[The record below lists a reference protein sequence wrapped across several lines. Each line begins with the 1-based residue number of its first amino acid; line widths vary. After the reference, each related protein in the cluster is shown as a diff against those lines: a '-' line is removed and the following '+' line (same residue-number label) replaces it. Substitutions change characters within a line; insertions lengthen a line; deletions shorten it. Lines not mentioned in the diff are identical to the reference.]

1 MKRNKRV
8 RTFLALIFIV
18 FSCTLVLIPLYFTVL
33 NSFKPYPEIAANIAA
48 FPQKA
53 TLNNIKE
60 AWTRLN
66 YPLVLSNTLIVTV
79 FSAIGTVVLSGM
91 TGYWLARHQNW
102 FTKLCYILILCGMSV
117 PFQCIMIT
125 FAKMI
130 GLMNLGNRYLGV
142 IMSNWTFSLPMS
154 VFLVTGAVKSLPIEI
169 EESAVIDGC
178 SPVNLYWKIVFP
190 LTKGTM
196 FTIVSLEVLKYW
208 NNYLMTQ
215 FILTKPQRRTIQIA
229 MMSLFNEALF
239 SWDVAVAAVTLS
251 ILPLFI
257 FFVIA
262 QKQVLSSAT
271 MGAVKG

>member
-1 MKRNKRV
+1 M
-8 RTFLALIFIV
+8 
-18 FSCTLVLIPLYFTVL
+18 
-33 NSFKPYPEIAANIAA
+33 
-48 FPQKA
+48 
-53 TLNNIKE
+53 
-60 AWTRLN
+60 
-66 YPLVLSNTLIVTV
+66 
-79 FSAIGTVVLSGM
+79 
-91 TGYWLARHQNW
+91 
-102 FTKLCYILILCGMSV
+102 
-117 PFQCIMIT
+117 
-125 FAKMI
+125 
-130 GLMNLGNRYLGV
+130 
-142 IMSNWTFSLPMS
+142 
-154 VFLVTGAVKSLPIEI
+154 
-169 EESAVIDGC
+169 IDGC

>member
-1 MKRNKRV
+1 MKRKKIIGNACLL
-8 RTFLALIFIV
+8 TFII
-18 FSCTLVLIPLYFTVL
+18 FSCVLVLIPLYFTVL

-48 FPQKA
+48 LPRNP
-53 TLNNIKE
+53 TLNNFKE
-60 AWTRLN
+60 AWKRLN
-66 YPLVLSNTLIVTV
+66 FMTVLGNTLIITV
-79 FSAIGTVVLSGM
+79 LSAVGTVVLSGM
-91 TGYWLARHQNW
+91 TGYWLARHQNR
-102 FTKLCYILILCGMSV
+102 FTKLCYVLILCGMSV

-130 GLMNLGNRYLGV
+130 GLMNLGNRYMGV
-142 IMSNWTFSLPMS
+142 VMSNWTFSLPMS
-154 VFLVTGAVKSLPIEI
+154 VFLVTGAVKTLPMEI

-178 SPVNLYWKIVFP
+178 SPMNLYWRIVFP

-215 FILTKPQRRTIQIA
+215 FILTRQQMRTIQIA

-262 QKQVLSSAT
+262 QKQVLSGA
-271 MGAVKG
+271 MVGAVKG

>member
-1 MKRNKRV
+1 MKRNKRI
-8 RTFLALIFIV
+8 RTSLALVFIV

-33 NSFKPYPEIAANIAA
+33 NSFKLYPEIAANIAA
-48 FPQKA
+48 FPREA

-66 YPLVLSNTLIVTV
+66 YPLVLLNTLIVTV
-79 FSAIGTVVLSGM
+79 FSAIGTVILSGM
-91 TGYWLARHQNW
+91 TGYWLARHQNR
-102 FTKLCYILILCGMSV
+102 FTRLCYVLILCGMSV

-125 FAKMI
+125 FARMI
-130 GLMNLGNRYLGV
+130 GLLNLGNRYLGV

-154 VFLVTGAVKSLPIEI
+154 VFLVTGAVKSLPVEI

-178 SPVNLYWKIVFP
+178 SPINLYWRIVFP

-229 MMSLFNEALF
+229 MMSLFNEAMF

-271 MGAVKG
+271 VGAVKG

>member
-1 MKRNKRV
+1 MKKSK
-8 RTFLALIFIV
+8 TITMALSLTFIV
-18 FSCTLVLIPLYFTVL
+18 FSCILVLIPLYFTVL
-33 NSFKPYPEIAANIAA
+33 NSFKPYSEIAANIAA
-48 FPQKA
+48 FPHQP
-53 TLNNIKE
+53 TLDNFKE
-60 AWTRLN
+60 AWQRLN
-66 YPLVLSNTLIVTV
+66 YLLVLMNTLIVTI
-79 FSAIGTVVLSGM
+79 FSAVGTVILSGM

-102 FTKLCYILILCGMSV
+102 FTKLCFVLILCGMSV

-130 GLMNLGNRYLGV
+130 GILNLGNRYLGV

-178 SPVNLYWKIVFP
+178 TPFSLYWRIVFP

-271 MGAVKG
+271 VGAVKG

>member
-1 MKRNKRV
+1 MKRNKRI
-8 RTFLALIFIV
+8 RTSLALVFIV

-48 FPQKA
+48 LPREA

-66 YPLVLSNTLIVTV
+66 YPLVLLNTLIVTV
-79 FSAIGTVVLSGM
+79 FSAIGTVILSGM
-91 TGYWLARHQNW
+91 TGYWLARHQNR
-102 FTKLCYILILCGMSV
+102 FTRLCYVLILCGMSV

-125 FAKMI
+125 FARMI
-130 GLMNLGNRYLGV
+130 GLLNLGNRYLGV

-154 VFLVTGAVKSLPIEI
+154 VFLVTGAVKSLPVEI

-178 SPVNLYWKIVFP
+178 SPINLYWRIVFP

-196 FTIVSLEVLKYW
+196 FTIVSLEVLKDW

-229 MMSLFNEALF
+229 MMSLFNEAMF

-271 MGAVKG
+271 VGAVKG

>member
-1 MKRNKRV
+1 MKKKKMLNTALV
-8 RTFLALIFIV
+8 LAFVI
-18 FSCTLVLIPLYFTVL
+18 FSCCLVLIPLYFTVL
-33 NSFKPYPEIAANIAA
+33 NSFKPYSEIAANIAA
-48 FPQKA
+48 FPKNP
-53 TLNNIKE
+53 TLKNFAE
-60 AWTRLN
+60 AWKRLN
-66 YPLVLSNTLIVTV
+66 YRKVLFNTLIITI
-79 FSAIGTVVLSGM
+79 FSAIGTVILSGM
-91 TGYWLARHQNW
+91 TGYWIARHKNI
-102 FTKLCYILILCGMSV
+102 FTKLCFVLILCGMSV

-130 GLMNLGNRYLGV
+130 GFLKLGNHYTGV
-142 IMSNWTFSLPMS
+142 ILSNWTFSLPMS
-154 VFLVTGAVKSLPIEI
+154 VFLVTGAVKALPIEI

-178 SPVNLYWKIVFP
+178 SPMALYWKIVFP

-215 FILTKPQRRTIQIA
+215 FILTKPQLRTIQIA

-257 FFVIA
+257 FFVLS
-262 QKQVLSSAT
+262 QKQVMSGAT
-271 MGAVKG
+271 VGAVKG

>member
-1 MKRNKRV
+1 MKRNKRI
-8 RTFLALIFIV
+8 RTILSMIFII
-18 FSCTLVLIPLYFTVL
+18 FSCSLMLIPLYFTVL

-48 FPQKA
+48 LPKNA
-53 TLNNIKE
+53 TLKNFAE
-60 AWTRLN
+60 AWKRLH
-66 YPLVLSNTLIVTV
+66 YMQALTNTLIVTV
-79 FSAIGTVVLSGM
+79 FSAGGIVILSGM
-91 TGYWLARHQNW
+91 TGYWITRHNNW
-102 FTKLCYILILCGMSV
+102 FTKLCFVLILCGMSV

-130 GLMNLGNRYLGV
+130 GLMKMGNHYMGV

-178 SPVNLYWKIVFP
+178 SPFSLYWRIVFP

-215 FILTKPQRRTIQIA
+215 FILTKPQMRTIQIA

-257 FFVIA
+257 FFVLA

>member
-48 FPQKA
+48 LPREA

-66 YPLVLSNTLIVTV
+66 YPLVLLNTLIVTV
-79 FSAIGTVVLSGM
+79 FSAIGTVILSGM
-91 TGYWLARHQNW
+91 TGYWLARHQNR
-102 FTKLCYILILCGMSV
+102 FTRLCYVLILCGMSV

-125 FAKMI
+125 FARMI
-130 GLMNLGNRYLGV
+130 GLLNLGNRYLGV

-154 VFLVTGAVKSLPIEI
+154 VFLVTGAVKSLPVEI

-178 SPVNLYWKIVFP
+178 SPINLYWRIVFP

-229 MMSLFNEALF
+229 MMSLFNEAMF

-271 MGAVKG
+271 VGAVKG

>member
-1 MKRNKRV
+1 MKRNKRI
-8 RTFLALIFIV
+8 RTSLALVFIV

-48 FPQKA
+48 LPREA

-66 YPLVLSNTLIVTV
+66 YPLVLLNTLIVTV
-79 FSAIGTVVLSGM
+79 FSAIGTVILSGM
-91 TGYWLARHQNW
+91 TGYWLARHQNR
-102 FTKLCYILILCGMSV
+102 FTRLCYVLILCGMSV

-125 FAKMI
+125 FARMI
-130 GLMNLGNRYLGV
+130 GLLNLGNRYLGV

-154 VFLVTGAVKSLPIEI
+154 VFLVTGAVKSLPVEI

-178 SPVNLYWKIVFP
+178 SPINLYWRIVFP

-229 MMSLFNEALF
+229 MMSLFNEAMF

-257 FFVIA
+257 FFVIV

-271 MGAVKG
+271 VGAVKG

>member
-1 MKRNKRV
+1 MKKKRRIGTV
-8 RTFLALIFIV
+8 LALMFV
-18 FSCTLVLIPLYFTVL
+18 GFSCALVLVPLYFTVL

-48 FPQKA
+48 FPESP
-53 TLNNIKE
+53 TLDNFKE
-60 AWTRLN
+60 AWKRLDF
-66 YPLVLSNTLIVTV
+66 LRVLGNTLLITV
-79 FSAIGTVVLSGM
+79 FSAAGTVVLSGM
-91 TGYWLARHQNW
+91 TGYWLVRHSNRLTRI
-102 FTKLCYILILCGMSV
+102 FYVLILCGMSV

-130 GLMNLGNRYLGV
+130 GLMHMGNTYSGV
-142 IMSNWTFSLPMS
+142 IISNWTFSMPMS
-154 VFLVTGAVKSLPIEI
+154 VFLVTGAVKTLPIEI
-169 EESAVIDGC
+169 EESAVMDGC
-178 SPVNLYWKIVFP
+178 SPLNLYWRIVFP

-215 FILTKPQRRTIQIA
+215 FILTRQQMRTLQIA

-251 ILPLFI
+251 ILPLFL
-257 FFVIA
+257 FFVAA

-271 MGAVKG
+271 VGAVKG

>member
-1 MKRNKRV
+1 MKRNKRI
-8 RTFLALIFIV
+8 RTSLALVFIV

-48 FPQKA
+48 FPREA

-66 YPLVLSNTLIVTV
+66 YPLVLLNTLIVTV
-79 FSAIGTVVLSGM
+79 FSAIGTVILSGM
-91 TGYWLARHQNW
+91 TGYWLARHQNR
-102 FTKLCYILILCGMSV
+102 FTRLCYVLILCGMSV

-125 FAKMI
+125 FARMI
-130 GLMNLGNRYLGV
+130 GLLNLGNRYLGV

-154 VFLVTGAVKSLPIEI
+154 VFLVTGAVKSLPVEI

-178 SPVNLYWKIVFP
+178 SPINLYWRIVFP

-229 MMSLFNEALF
+229 MMSLFNEAMF

-251 ILPLFI
+251 VLPLFI

-271 MGAVKG
+271 VGAVKG